1 MTLQEMSNQ
10 FRPLLVMD
18 VLQEEIHQFVPFLLL
33 ILDKPGGGSFTEELH
48 KTALH
53 HDPEHPGKIE

>member
-33 ILDKPGGGSFTEELH
+33 ILNKPGGGSFPEELH